1 MERLQ
6 NKEPIYETL
15 QNQKEIPEGI
25 IETKKKTSNWLKYI
39 LACSI
44 WIGGVSLWEIWYD
57 MYHHQVQQEKKLLQ
71 KDINNDKQE
80 KMQLNNDREKRMKQ
94 LIREWRFEENY
105 NVQSRALNLLEKLF
119 EENCNSPK
127 PDSSNDKVEFDDYQN
142 NN

>member
-44 WIGGVSLWEIWYD
+44 
-57 MYHHQVQQEKKLLQ
+57 
-71 KDINNDKQE
+71 
-80 KMQLNNDREKRMKQ
+80 
-94 LIREWRFEENY
+94 
-105 NVQSRALNLLEKLF
+105 
-119 EENCNSPK
+119 
-127 PDSSNDKVEFDDYQN
+127 
-142 NN
+142 

>member
-1 MERLQ
+1 
-6 NKEPIYETL
+6 
-15 QNQKEIPEGI
+15 
-25 IETKKKTSNWLKYI
+25 
-39 LACSI
+39 
-44 WIGGVSLWEIWYD
+44 
-57 MYHHQVQQEKKLLQ
+57 
-71 KDINNDKQE
+71 
-80 KMQLNNDREKRMKQ
+80 MQLNNDREKRMKQ